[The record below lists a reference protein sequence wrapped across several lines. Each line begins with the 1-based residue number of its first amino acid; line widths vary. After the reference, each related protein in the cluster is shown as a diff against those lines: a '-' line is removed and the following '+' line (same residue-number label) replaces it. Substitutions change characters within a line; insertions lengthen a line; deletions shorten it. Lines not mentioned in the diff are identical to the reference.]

1 MYVVEGG
8 KLLNLRETSSRSK
21 KGGKFLQGPE
31 IWVHKMGKLAG
42 WHTNFNLKYKCTF
55 NYGRFKSYDLLQVP
69 NKS

>member
-55 NYGRFKSYDLLQVP
+55 N
-69 NKS
+69 